1 LYPVSAAYQQ
11 AIKSTTR
18 TKAIKV
24 TIDTAFE
31 HFDLTDEDIVQGS
44 AKHTTAVLSGDTFE
58 LGAAVA
64 ADFAVT
70 LMNTDGRYN
79 DVQFNGGLITVQDGT
94 QLPNDDIEWVP
105 LGYFIIDQVS
115 RPTSIVSLDSADYM
129 LLFDRPFSDVG
140 VTFPATNL
148 QILLAICNK
157 CGVILSTTQFINSDY
172 TVITALDG
180 NPSCRDVI
188 EYIAEMAASF
198 ARINRYGQL
207 ELAWFN
213 NPQYITEA
221 HVFGGTFAKN
231 AAGKYYDGDNIS
243 GGDFQ
248 KYNNKMYFGGVFK
261 SNAPVVSLN
270 PSNRYDFSIDDD
282 PIIITGV
289 EFDAQ
294 DQNYLVGS
302 DTYAIKITDN
312 PFIQG
317 DPTDVLNAIADR
329 LIGFAYLPYSSN
341 WQGNPALDAGDM
353 IEQTDRNG
361 ITYRTIITNSSYAY
375 RGTCKI
381 QAKGASVVT
390 QGYQSPMTKKVTQL
404 LRQISQKQVQLDS
417 LQQAILN
424 ATNLIAGAL
433 GGYSIQGTG
442 QYEGNFFIADNPDVT
457 LAAKVWRWNLGGFGY
472 SSTGVEGPFTTA
484 ITADGSIVANLLT
497 AGIVTADLIKAG
509 LLQSQE
515 GSTWIDLDTGSFSF
529 GNGALTYDT
538 VNGFN
543 CIAAQRMSMPGYP
556 GYYAIIGKGPNPGD
570 ALGMF
575 LVDEYNVGRSPF
587 FKVWL
592 DSDKNVVIQ
601 KVTSGDMNFVDENG
615 NTMTYLD
622 IIKGLCICGNGFEI
636 ALGVNSSGSLT
647 VQGASTFSGTS
658 AEGLVFQ
665 NGMFISSH
673 PSTVSGTITYAAGH
687 TITVDHGTITN
698 FT

>member
-1 LYPVSAAYQQ
+1 
-11 AIKSTTR
+11 
-18 TKAIKV
+18 
-24 TIDTAFE
+24 
-31 HFDLTDEDIVQGS
+31 
-44 AKHTTAVLSGDTFE
+44 
-58 LGAAVA
+58 
-64 ADFAVT
+64 
-70 LMNTDGRYN
+70 
-79 DVQFNGGLITVQDGT
+79 
-94 QLPNDDIEWVP
+94 
-105 LGYFIIDQVS
+105 
-115 RPTSIVSLDSADYM
+115 M
-129 LLFDRPFSDVG
+129 LLFDRPFSDIG

-148 QILLAICNK
+148 LILSAICNK
-157 CGVILSTTQFINSDY
+157 CGVVLSTAQFINSNY

-180 NPSCRDVI
+180 NASCRDVI

-198 ARINRYGQL
+198 ARITRYGQL

-221 HVFGGTFAKN
+221 HVFSGTFAKN

-329 LIGFAYLPYSSN
+329 LIGFAYLPYTSN

-424 ATNLIAGAL
+424 ATNLIASAL

-442 QYEGNFFIADNPDVT
+442 QYEGNSFIADNPDVT

-472 SSTGVEGPFTTA
+472 SSSGVNGPFTTA

-497 AGIVTADLIKAG
+497 AQIITGAMIKGGTITGDKISAGTITTALLAAGAITGDKISAGAITTALLAAGAITGDKISAGAITTANLAAGTITGDKIAVGSITGNNIQAGSITADQINTNNLVTSKISDGGTVSGLIGRDSSGWGG
-509 LLQSQE
+509 LILYNTGSMVLTLVPVNS
-515 GSTWIDLDTGSFSF
+515 GSTGSLIRDNIF
-529 GNGALTYDT
+529 GNIISFTSYGIGISGNFS
-538 VNGFN
+538 VSGQKN
-543 CIAAQRMSMPGYP
+543 CIQETKDY
-556 GYYAIIGKGPNPGD
+556 GKRLFSSFEMTDIRLGD
-570 ALGMF
+570 C
-575 LVDEYNVGRSPF
+575 GR
-587 FKVWL
+587 
-592 DSDKNVVIQ
+592 
-601 KVTSGDMNFVDENG
+601 G
-615 NTMTYLD
+615 
-622 IIKGLCICGNGFEI
+622 
-636 ALGVNSSGSLT
+636 T
-647 VQGASTFSGTS
+647 VQGGTCQIDIDPIF
-658 AEGLVFQ
+658 AECVNLDMDYDVYLTKYGKGNVWVDKMVSDHF
-665 NGMFISSH
+665 
-673 PSTVSGTITYAAGH
+673 TVEGDDI
-687 TITVDHGTITN
+687 N
-698 FT
+698 FAWELKAKRRGFEDKRLELFENNN